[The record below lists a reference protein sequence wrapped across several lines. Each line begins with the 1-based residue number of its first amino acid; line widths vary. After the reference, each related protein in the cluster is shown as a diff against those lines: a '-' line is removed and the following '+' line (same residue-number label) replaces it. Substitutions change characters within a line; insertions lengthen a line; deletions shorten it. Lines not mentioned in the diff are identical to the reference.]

1 MWQIYDGVCANCAR
15 VCRALNEKRGGGG
28 SESWQ
33 EVCAILQLS
42 AQIFFLKKEKIF
54 KVDCGNYVHIFDPV
68 QLVASDITI
77 FAQIEKCKY
86 WDYNNFCCNY
96 IKLIIHIHLIYRKPI
111 NMTHFVKTTNSTKKT
126 KSFGSSK
133 FQINLSPLLVLNVV
147 WIFAAINVSAF
158 CMQSLFFMVT
168 LTVLKTWL
176 SFRF

>member
-1 MWQIYDGVCANCAR
+1 MKTKEHKESNGCEKYYCWRYGLYKINFWTILKKLLQKNDFRRFPLFEIFAQIYDGVCANCAR

-33 EVCAILQLS
+33 EVCAILPLS
-42 AQIFFLKKEKIF
+42 AQIFFLKKEKTF

-96 IKLIIHIHLIYRKPI
+96 IKLIIHIH
-111 NMTHFVKTTNSTKKT
+111 
-126 KSFGSSK
+126 
-133 FQINLSPLLVLNVV
+133 
-147 WIFAAINVSAF
+147 
-158 CMQSLFFMVT
+158 
-168 LTVLKTWL
+168 
-176 SFRF
+176 